1 MLEIKNLVKKYPPFS
16 LEIEHLNVKK
26 GKITALVGE
35 NGAGKT
41 TLLRCITNLVSNYQ
55 GEILIEGEKI
65 IGKEKDVVNKISFMS
80 EESTFIHDLNSNE
93 HFQIACKMSKYWDST
108 ICDNLTR
115 KLSLDTSKPIKE
127 LSRGNKIKLGII
139 IALSRLPHFVIMD
152 EPTTSLDPIM
162 HEIVIEEINYWKKS
176 NTTFLISSHSIDDV
190 KTLADEIVILK
201 NGRIIDHVDAGD
213 DNVRYNIHKYILS
226 SLKENS

>member
-1 MLEIKNLVKKYPPFS
+1 MLEIKNLVKKYPHFS
-16 LEIEHLNVKK
+16 LEIEYLKVKK

-41 TLLRCITNLVSNYQ
+41 TFLRCITNLISNYQ
-55 GEILIEGEKI
+55 GEIFIEGKKYT
-65 IGKEKDVVNKISFMS
+65 GNEKDIVNKISFMS
-80 EESTFIHDLNSNE
+80 EESTFIHDLNSDE
-93 HFQIACKMSKYWDST
+93 HFQIASKMSKYWDST
-108 ICDNLTR
+108 ICDDLIQ
-115 KLSLDTSKPIKE
+115 KLSLDTTKKIKE

-152 EPTTSLDPIM
+152 EPTTGLDPIV
-162 HEIVIEEINYWKKS
+162 HEIVIEEINHWKKN
-176 NTTFLISSHSIDDV
+176 NTTFLISSHSLDDV

-201 NGRIIDHVDAGD
+201 NGKIVDHVDSEN
-213 DNVRYNIHKYILS
+213 DNVKYNIHKYILS